1 MPEINFVELTKQIGF
16 LIIGYWARDIYE
28 WTKNE
33 CKPKKYI
40 WRPEKPLINPN
51 ANKDISKH
59 PKDYRIDFKSN
70 YIENIGNCVQ
80 GEEALLQH
88 LIKYINTPKGKY
100 KIYEGTSYGNEQAQ
114 TIFTEKNLVEF
125 QRQCERMM
133 IKILKE
139 ENYVDY
145 IEEVYSVERKRD
157 ELHIALKLCGN
168 GNSSLWIV
176 PKLKK

>member
-1 MPEINFVELTKQIGF
+1 MQEINFVELMKQIGL

-28 WTKNE
+28 WTKNK

-40 WRPEKPLINPN
+40 WKPEKSLINPN
-51 ANKDISKH
+51 ANKDISKY
-59 PKDYRIDFKSN
+59 PKDFRIDFKTN
-70 YIENIGNCVQ
+70 RIMNLENCIQ

-88 LIKYINTPKGKY
+88 LIMYINTPKDEY
-100 KIYEGTSYGNEQAQ
+100 KIYEGTSYGNEQAR

-133 IKILKE
+133 TKILKE

-157 ELHIALKLCGN
+157 GLHIALKLCGK
-168 GNSSLWIV
+168 GNSSFWII